1 VTFKMCFILW
11 SDAGPDLTLVFCLL
25 NSLTLRHS
33 SKRYI
38 YSIIVA
44 PVKAKNYIT
53 YSIHTQN

>member
-1 VTFKMCFILW
+1 MCFILW

-53 YSIHTQN
+53 YNIHTQN